1 MNRNVESHFSRLPRA
16 NIQRSVFDRSSRHL
30 SSGDVGRIIP
40 FYVDSVYPGDTFDI
54 TTSKVVRFQ
63 TLLTPLM
70 DNMYMDTYW
79 FFVPNRLV
87 WQHWEEFCGE
97 NKTGPWAQPVEYT
110 VPTIGC
116 PVDSSGALQ
125 HFESGTLADYMGLPI
140 GSLWK
145 PTDAL
150 APSALPFRAYSLI
163 VNNFFRDENFAN
175 PLLVNLDDANVNGTN
190 DAPYGDY
197 QNLSACTLGGKPY
210 LANKYHD
217 YFTSALP
224 NAQKGSPVSV
234 PVDLS
239 GGLSGIVPAK
249 TFNRFTLNY
258 TDNGDTYVFPDANQP
273 LVFGQVAVPS
283 AGSTSSKTKFP
294 VSSPDMVVAK
304 SGATDTNNI
313 QRAQTLLPQ
322 QTTASAP
329 IHSAQAQVTD
339 IVSDPASATGVFTG
353 GLVPLNLGVDLAG
366 GTATLDGF
374 GFTINQFRLAYVYQC
389 YLEAIARSG
398 SRYGEMIQAIFGV
411 TNPDSRLQLPEYL
424 GGNRVPVNISEVT
437 NVSQA
442 EKDFLGDVGAKSN
455 TVDINHDF
463 VKSFTEHGILMGLMV
478 VRYDH
483 SYSQGLERF
492 WTRHKYTDFYNPM
505 FANLGE
511 TPIYKAEIYA
521 GNETSY
527 SEDAPINNP
536 ESTFGFQEIWADLR
550 YKPNR
555 ISGEMR
561 PGVTNSLA
569 YWHLG
574 DFYKSEPTI
583 SESWLFEDKT
593 NVDRVLAVTSDVSNQ
608 FWFDI
613 FVQNRCT
620 RCMPMYSV
628 PGLEP
633 KF

>member
-1 MNRNVESHFSRLPRA
+1 M
-16 NIQRSVFDRSSRHL
+16 
-30 SSGDVGRIIP
+30 
-40 FYVDSVYPGDTFDI
+40 
-54 TTSKVVRFQ
+54 
-63 TLLTPLM
+63 M
-70 DNMYMDTYW
+70 DNMYLDTYW

-87 WQHWEEFCGE
+87 WNHWEEFCGE
-97 NKTGPWAQPVEYT
+97 NKTGPWSQKVEYT

-116 PVDSSGALQ
+116 PVDSSGALL

-163 VNNFFRDENFAN
+163 INNFFRDENFAN
-175 PLLVNLDDANVNGTN
+175 PLLVNLDDANVSGSN
-190 DAPYGDY
+190 DAPFGPN
-197 QNLSACTLGGKPY
+197 QNLSACSLGGKPY

-224 NAQKGSPVSV
+224 SSQKGSPVEIPINV
-234 PVDLS
+234 PGFAGGTFPVVTGANLNYDVGDSGFPLLTLLTPSYSTTNPKADPNNPAALPLS
-239 GGLSGIVPAK
+239 NKGFLRDISGDGSTQCPVYNRSDADYRGIVPA
-249 TFNRFTLNY
+249 NL
-258 TDNGDTYVFPDANQP
+258 
-273 LVFGQVAVPS
+273 
-283 AGSTSSKTKFP
+283 
-294 VSSPDMVVAK
+294 
-304 SGATDTNNI
+304 
-313 QRAQTLLPQ
+313 
-322 QTTASAP
+322 QTTIPPAGNSEG
-329 IHSAQAQVTD
+329 SD
-339 IVSDPASATGVFTG
+339 VSFS
-353 GLVPLNLGVDLAG
+353 
-366 GTATLDGF
+366 
-374 GFTINQFRLAYVYQC
+374 INQFRLAYVYQC

-424 GGNRVPVNISEVT
+424 GGNRVPINISEVT

-455 TVDINHDF
+455 TTDINHDF

-521 GNETSY
+521 GNEAAY
-527 SEDAPINNP
+527 SETAPINNP
-536 ESTFGFQEIWADLR
+536 ESTFGYQEIWADLR

-561 PGVTNSLA
+561 PGVKNSLA

-574 DFYKSEPTI
+574 DYYKSEPTI

-593 NVDRVLAVTSDVSNQ
+593 NVDRVLAVTSEVANQ
-608 FWFDI
+608 FWFDVY
-613 FVQNRCT
+613 VQNRCT

>member
-30 SSGDVGRIIP
+30 SSGDVGRLIP

-63 TLLTPLM
+63 TLLTPMM

-87 WQHWEEFCGE
+87 WNHWEEFCGE
-97 NKTGPWAQPVEYT
+97 NKTGPWAQQVEYT

-116 PVDSSGALQ
+116 PVGPDNTLV

-163 VNNFFRDENFAN
+163 VNSFFRDENFSN
-175 PLLVNLDDANVNGTN
+175 PLLVNLDDANITGSNA
-190 DAPYGDY
+190 APYGSD
-197 QNLSACTLGGKPY
+197 QSLDACSRGGKPY

-224 NAQKGSPVSV
+224 SSQRGNPVEIPITVPGFAGGTFPVHSDPELTIPDGGVGTPLVTYFTPSSGDSNKFDPLHPSSLPLENTKGFLRDIGGNDSSQAPVYNRKNSEWR
-234 PVDLS
+234 
-239 GGLSGIVPAK
+239 GIVPA
-249 TFNRFTLNY
+249 NLWAHI
-258 TDNGDTYVFPDANQP
+258 PD
-273 LVFGQVAVPS
+273 
-283 AGSTSSKTKFP
+283 
-294 VSSPDMVVAK
+294 
-304 SGATDTNNI
+304 
-313 QRAQTLLPQ
+313 
-322 QTTASAP
+322 
-329 IHSAQAQVTD
+329 
-339 IVSDPASATGVFTG
+339 TG
-353 GLVPLNLGVDLAG
+353 GDSNVS
-366 GTATLDGF
+366 
-374 GFTINQFRLAYVYQC
+374 FTINQFRLAYVYQC

-411 TNPDSRLQLPEYL
+411 TNPDSRLQEPEYL
-424 GGNRVPVNISEVT
+424 GGNRVPINISEVT

-455 TVDINHDF
+455 TTDINHDF

-511 TPIYKAEIYA
+511 VPIYKAEIYA
-521 GNETSY
+521 GNEASY
-527 SEDAPINNP
+527 SENAPINNP
-536 ESTFGFQEIWADLR
+536 ESTFGYQEIWADLR

-555 ISGEMR
+555 VSGEMR
-561 PGVTNSLA
+561 PGVKNSLA

-574 DFYKSEPTI
+574 DYYKSEPTI

-593 NVDRVLAVTSDVSNQ
+593 NVDRVLAVTSDVANQ
-608 FWFDI
+608 FWFDVY
-613 FVQNRCT
+613 VQNRCT

>member
-54 TTSKVVRFQ
+54 TTSKIVRFQ
-63 TLLTPLM
+63 TLLTPMM

-87 WQHWEEFCGE
+87 WSHWEEFCGE
-97 NKTGPWAQPVEYT
+97 NKTGPWAQKVEYS

-125 HFESGTLADYMGLPI
+125 HFEPGTLADYMGLPI

-163 VNNFFRDENFAN
+163 INNFFRDENFAN
-175 PLLVNLDDANVNGTN
+175 PLLVNLDDANVTGSN
-190 DAPYGDY
+190 DAPFGPN
-197 QNLSACTLGGKPY
+197 QNLSACSLGGKPY

-224 NAQKGSPVSV
+224 TAQKGNPVEIPLSV
-234 PVDLS
+234 
-239 GGLSGIVPAK
+239 
-249 TFNRFTLNY
+249 
-258 TDNGDTYVFPDANQP
+258 
-273 LVFGQVAVPS
+273 
-283 AGSTSSKTKFP
+283 
-294 VSSPDMVVAK
+294 
-304 SGATDTNNI
+304 SGA
-313 QRAQTLLPQ
+313 LSK
-322 QTTASAP
+322 ASAP
-329 IHSAQAQVTD
+329 VVTSSDLLMPADPAFPLVWRSLGTSASNAVSISPPDSAESPGSVGSLPQASAQQRAPFWFTNVAANSPSSNGRLITASP
-339 IVSDPASATGVFTG
+339 SDGFENRSVYDGSVPIN
-353 GLVPLNLGVDLAG
+353 LVAN
-366 GTATLDGF
+366 LDGVSASVS
-374 GFTINQFRLAYVYQC
+374 GAGLSINQFRLAYVYQC

-455 TVDINHDF
+455 TTDINHDF
-463 VKSFTEHGILMGLMV
+463 IKSFTEHGILMGLMV
-478 VRYDH
+478 IRYDH

-511 TPIYKAEIYA
+511 VPIYKAEIYA
-521 GNETSY
+521 GNESSY

-561 PGVTNSLA
+561 PGVKNSLA

-574 DFYKSEPTI
+574 DYYKSEPTI

-593 NVDRVLAVTSDVSNQ
+593 NVDRVLAVTSDVANQ
-608 FWFDI
+608 FWFDV

>member
-30 SSGDVGRIIP
+30 SSGDVGRLIP

-63 TLLTPLM
+63 TLLTPMM

-87 WQHWEEFCGE
+87 WSHWEEFCGE
-97 NKTGPWAQPVEYT
+97 NKTGPWSQKIEYT

-116 PVDSSGALQ
+116 PVDGQ
-125 HFESGTLADYMGLPI
+125 GNPVHFETGTLADYMGLPI

-163 VNNFFRDENFAN
+163 VNSFFRDENFSN
-175 PLLVNLDDANVNGTN
+175 PLLVNLDDANVTGSNA
-190 DAPYGDY
+190 APYGSD
-197 QNLSACTLGGKPY
+197 QSLDACSRGGKPY

-224 NAQKGSPVSV
+224 SSQKGNPVEIPVSV
-234 PVDLS
+234 S
-239 GGLSGIVPAK
+239 GGIADTWVPIVAGTSFAMPDEFVPVVWRGLTGNTTIVPPQ
-249 TFNRFTLNY
+249 
-258 TDNGDTYVFPDANQP
+258 DGVNGHVD
-273 LVFGQVAVPS
+273 
-283 AGSTSSKTKFP
+283 
-294 VSSPDMVVAK
+294 
-304 SGATDTNNI
+304 
-313 QRAQTLLPQ
+313 PQ
-322 QTTASAP
+322 QPMPNSTRTNYWYTTNAVNSPSSGGRAVHASPGDGVNNYVASEGSVPVNLFAHMQNIP
-329 IHSAQAQVTD
+329 IDSN
-339 IVSDPASATGVFTG
+339 GV
-353 GLVPLNLGVDLAG
+353 
-366 GTATLDGF
+366 

-411 TNPDSRLQLPEYL
+411 TNPDSRLQEPEYL
-424 GGNRVPVNISEVT
+424 GGNRVPINISEVT

-455 TVDINHDF
+455 TTDINHDF

-478 VRYDH
+478 IRYDH

-511 TPIYKAEIYA
+511 VPIYKAEIYA
-521 GNETSY
+521 GNEQSY
-527 SEDAPINNP
+527 SENAPINNP
-536 ESTFGFQEIWADLR
+536 ESTFGYQEIWADLR

-561 PGVTNSLA
+561 PGVKNSLA

-574 DFYKSEPTI
+574 DYYKSEPTI

-593 NVDRVLAVTSDVSNQ
+593 NVDRVLAVTSEVANQ
-608 FWFDI
+608 FWFDVY
-613 FVQNRCT
+613 VQNRCT